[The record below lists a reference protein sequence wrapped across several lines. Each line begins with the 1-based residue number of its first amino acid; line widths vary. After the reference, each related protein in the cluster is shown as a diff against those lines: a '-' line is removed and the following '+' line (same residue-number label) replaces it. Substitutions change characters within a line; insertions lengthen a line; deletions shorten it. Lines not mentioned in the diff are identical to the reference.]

1 MNDAETSVAELRAV
15 VERFVAERDWQQF
28 HTPKNLSMSLS
39 VEVAELM
46 EHFQWRTPEE
56 SAAIAQD
63 PELLTEVAHEM
74 ADVACYLLALSSSLG
89 VDLSSAIE
97 AKMVLNRKKYP
108 AEKSSGQWAPP
119 KA

>member
-1 MNDAETSVAELRAV
+1 
-15 VERFVAERDWQQF
+15 
-28 HTPKNLSMSLS
+28 MSLS